1 MDPSRV
7 GRYPPDANSGAG
19 YFYDDV
25 LEYRVWF
32 HPENGAAGL
41 NGKNDYCVAFAQY
54 EQAQACSRTTPGA
67 EEPLV
72 LVLQREWIGEPE
84 HGHFIPEKGERVT
97 EWQVKWLP
105 GHKRSAQ
112 SIKEFMEHPVEA
124 GP

>member
-1 MDPSRV
+1 M
-7 GRYPPDANSGAG
+7 
-19 YFYDDV
+19 

-72 LVLQREWIGEPE
+72 LVRQREWIGEPE

-105 GHKRSAQ
+105 GHKRREE
-112 SIKEFMEHPVEA
+112 SIKEFMGHPIEA
-124 GP
+124 GR